1 MYTIMYDFDG
11 TLVDSYSCL
20 PAVYMKLAYEFGIDN
35 RVLFVE
41 SMLMFEDLMDYY
53 GIWDH
58 RIWWDFLSKN
68 STVFKN
74 IDRDKLIDRYW
85 FLRIKYSKFMD
96 KVLEVLDKLKN
107 MDFDL
112 YIVSGTDDTVER
124 KIDRIKKSGLDKYFE
139 DMIIYGPGS
148 DFKNINDAIEYVI
161 NNTTSGKYF
170 YIDDK
175 VINLNKLI
183 DTGTVLIRYYFR
195 PPFPRAFAW
204 TSSSIREYI
213 VIYTHTELVR
223 FLEKLLGIA
232 D

>member
-20 PAVYMKLAYEFGIDN
+20 PAIYMKLAYEFGIDD
-35 RVLFVE
+35 RKLFVE

-58 RIWWDFLSKN
+58 RIWWDFLLKN

-96 KVLEVLDKLKN
+96 KVLEVLDRLKD
-107 MDFDL
+107 MGFDL

-139 DMIIYGPGS
+139 DMIIYGPSS

-161 NNTTSGKYF
+161 NSTSSRKYF

-175 VINLNKLI
+175 VINLNKLV

-213 VIYTHTELVR
+213 VIYSHTELVR
-223 FLEKLLGIA
+223 FLEKYLGIV